1 VVARDRLCELYA
13 GRSWGSG
20 YVVAGPLV
28 LTAAHVVGDVGAT
41 VKLRL
46 LGAGADLLDGRVV
59 WSSHTETLDVALVEI
74 TSPGHAMGDLPPV
87 RWGRLVAA
95 RAGVACEAAGFPD
108 VKVVRGPDGQVVMRD
123 VEHLSGEIS
132 PLTGAKA
139 RQLDVSMRSAAPE
152 PTPPSNPSP
161 WGGMSGAALFCGP
174 LLTGVIRRDPI
185 GFGSRR
191 LTAVQVAEFVGD
203 GGFRR
208 LIGAVAGR
216 PPVAEPVELADL
228 QARTWPVTSP
238 ASLLR
243 ADVEAVDF
251 HGRDDLL
258 HRLRDWCE
266 AAGGLSARL
275 LTGPGGVGKT
285 RLAAQFARSMAEA
298 GWAVLHLA
306 EDPAD
311 TRLTNAYRALDG
323 VATPLLIVVD
333 YAETRRH
340 QLHHLGTHLPDGQGG
355 PVRLLLVARTA
366 GDWLREFAV
375 ASPGLAFLSP
385 SATPQIEVAQ
395 LADTVAGRRDAFARA
410 VAGLAVRLPQVA
422 GQAGLDWAR
431 LASEVRE
438 PDLTQPRY
446 GSILAIQM
454 AALAELLQ
462 TGHGAAA
469 PAAAPEEVLLAHEE
483 RYWNRL
489 ARSRSADLPD
499 GDRLRRWA
507 VTTATVCTAA
517 TEDEAIA
524 TVRQTPGLTDQ
535 PDALHRA
542 TARWLHDLY
551 EGQHQYW
558 ASLQP
563 DRLAEHLVGAVL
575 AEQPHLLDKS
585 LPAATAAQ
593 AHHAFTVLARA
604 SADHTQLSDTIG
616 RLVTTHPALAPA
628 AARVATETEHPQPLT
643 SALDALLA
651 GGGLDRQLLHA
662 LADAIPLYTHVHQV
676 RAVQIAA
683 ALVEAY
689 RNETRDHGARRLGH
703 RRPRAVSL
711 ELAESLSYLG
721 SRLFGLGRQEEAL
734 TANNEARQM
743 YEALDAADPGA
754 YEPDIVGQLGVHAL
768 DLNELGRHKEAL
780 VVADEAVRRQ
790 RTLVA
795 LAATGPEALQPYY
808 RAHPGGFITD
818 FVQPGRLGAVPPE
831 MFETSLGVNLIVL
844 TTVRWSLGLAEPAL
858 GSAQEAIRLLRGQ
871 ATRYPR
877 SSQPLLASSLII
889 ASSLLQELG
898 RDQEAV
904 DAAREAAVIYRRLA
918 GARPDAFLDAR
929 ASASANLSAMLSGVG
944 RREEAMDSAQEA
956 VSTYRRL
963 AEDLPDRYRPELAGA
978 LNSLTLAR
986 SNMGRHGDA
995 VTSGQEAVAIHR
1007 QLAETAAGRFAP
1019 DLAVVLNNL
1028 ALAHSA
1034 LGRPAEALDS
1044 AQEAVTIYRRLAQSA
1059 PDEYQPE
1066 LAGTLS
1072 YVAACF
1078 LTLNRPEEALEA
1090 VQEALA
1096 IVRRPPRAAGAS
1108 WDNRLADSLS
1118 VLSNVLAELGRDRD
1132 ARAALQEAAAVYRR
1146 LARADSGFE
1155 PELGE
1160 ALISLAEILS
1170 THGADADAVPIARE
1184 AVALYRRLVERSA
1197 SWEPDLATALDR
1209 LGQQLAAVDRDVDA
1223 VAVQAEAVEI
1233 VRRLAADNPDRFE
1246 PDLAEMLDRLGVT
1259 LFVTDRTAD
1268 GLASVREGLTIRRR
1282 LAHER
1287 PEAHLPAVAE
1297 SLGSLRLAL
1306 EVLGRLADA
1315 QTAAQ
1320 EALAIW
1326 QDLARVDPAAHES
1339 DVAETLNS
1347 LADLHLQR
1355 DDIAQAEYLARQAL
1369 EIWRRLVNQPDPSAQ
1384 QGLAEGL
1391 TALLQALLVSEG
1403 DRSRE
1408 SSAVARLTIAAYR
1421 QLAETDPDTFE
1432 PRLAQSL
1439 SSLALTLLS
1448 ERTDEGVAA
1457 AREAVSVYRRW
1468 RKVDPA
1474 RTDTDVIGMLAVLSA
1489 QLAQMGLSDAA
1500 LAAVEEVIGPFWLL
1514 TGEDPTTY
1522 EDDLAELLTVRARA
1536 LLALGRR
1543 KEAVPPAEEAVVLR
1557 RRMATVDG
1565 PEPDSKL
1572 LESLACLRGIY
1583 SGLARREDALAAA
1596 TEEVDVCRQLA
1607 RRDPDPDSVELLAG
1621 SLERL
1626 SAALSASGRLA
1637 EATAAA
1643 SESESLSWQVALAEP
1658 LTYEDPHV
1666 NQPGRTAD
1674 TGGEHEGQRGP
1685 IAPGGT

>member
-1 VVARDRLCELYA
+1 VVARDRVCEIYA
-13 GRSWGSG
+13 GRLWGSG

-28 LTAAHVVGDVGAT
+28 LTAAHVGGDVGAT
-41 VKLRL
+41 VRLRL
-46 LGAGADLLDGRVV
+46 LGAGADLFDGRVV

-87 RWGRLVAA
+87 RWGRLVTA

-108 VKVVRGPDGQVVMRD
+108 AKLVRGPDGQIVMRD

-152 PTPPSNPSP
+152 PTAPSQPSP

-174 LLTGVIRRDPI
+174 LLTGVIRRDPV

-203 GGFRR
+203 DEFRR
-208 LIGAVAGR
+208 LVGAVAGR

-243 ADVEAVDF
+243 ADVEAVEF

-258 HRLRDWCE
+258 RRLRDWCS

-285 RLAAQFARSMAEA
+285 RLAAQFARSVAEA

-311 TRLTNAYRALDG
+311 TRLTDAYRALDG
-323 VATPLLIVVD
+323 VAMPLLIVVD

-340 QLHHLGTHLPDGQGG
+340 QLHHLGNYLPDGQGG

-366 GDWLREFAV
+366 GDWLREFAA
-375 ASPGLAFLSP
+375 ASAGLAFLSP

-422 GQAGLDWAR
+422 GQAGRDWAR

-462 TGHGAAA
+462 TGHGAA

-524 TVRQTPGLTDQ
+524 TVRQTPGLADQ

-551 EGQHQYW
+551 ERQHQYW

-585 LPAATAAQ
+585 LPAATASQ

-604 SADHTQLSDTIG
+604 AADHTQLSDTIG

-689 RNETRDHGARRLGH
+689 RDETRDHGARRLGH

-721 SRLFGLGRQEEAL
+721 SRLSGLGRQEEAL

-754 YEPDIVGQLGVHAL
+754 YEPDIVAQLGVHAV
-768 DLNELGRHKEAL
+768 DLNDLGRHKEAL

-790 RTLVA
+790 RRLVA

-831 MFETSLGVNLIVL
+831 MLETSLGAHLIAL
-844 TTVRWSLGLAEPAL
+844 TAVRSSLGLPEPAL
-858 GSAQEAIRLLRGQ
+858 GSAQEAVRLLRDQ
-871 ATRYPR
+871 ATRYPH

-889 ASSLLQELG
+889 ASTLLQELG
-898 RDQEAV
+898 RNQEAV
-904 DAAREAAVIYRRLA
+904 DAAREAAAIYRRLA
-918 GARPDAFLDAR
+918 EARPDAFLDAQ
-929 ASASANLSAMLSGVG
+929 ASASANLGAMLSGVG

-978 LNSLTLAR
+978 LNSLTLAQ

-995 VTSGQEAVAIHR
+995 VISGQEAVAIHR

-1019 DLAVVLNNL
+1019 DPAVVLNNL
-1028 ALAHSA
+1028 ALAYSA

-1072 YVAACF
+1072 YVAACL
-1078 LTLNRPEEALEA
+1078 LTLNRPAEALEA

-1108 WDNRLADSLS
+1108 WDDRLADSLS

-1160 ALISLAEILS
+1160 TLISLAEMLA

-1184 AVALYRRLVERSA
+1184 AVALYRRLVERGA

-1209 LGQQLAAVDRDVDA
+1209 LGQQLTAVDRDVDA

-1233 VRRLAADNPDRFE
+1233 VRRLAADDPDRFE

-1268 GLASVREGLTIRRR
+1268 GLASIREGLAIRRR
-1282 LAHER
+1282 LAHDR

-1306 EVLGRLADA
+1306 EVLGQLADA

-1326 QDLARVDPAAHES
+1326 QDLARVDPATHES

-1369 EIWRRLVNQPDPSAQ
+1369 EIWRRLVDQQDPSAP
-1384 QGLAEGL
+1384 QGLAEAL
-1391 TALLQALLVSEG
+1391 TVLLQALLASED

-1408 SSAVARLTIAAYR
+1408 SSAVARLAVAAYG
-1421 QLAETDPDTFE
+1421 QLADTDPDTFE

-1448 ERTDEGVAA
+1448 ERTDDGVAA

-1474 RTDTDVIGMLAVLSA
+1474 RTDTDVIGMLAILSA
-1489 QLAQMGLSDAA
+1489 QLAQLGWSDAA
-1500 LAAVEEVIGPFWLL
+1500 LAAVEEAVTPFRQL
-1514 TGEDPTTY
+1514 TGEDPTTH
-1522 EDDLAELLTVRARA
+1522 EDDLAELLTVQARA
-1536 LLALGRR
+1536 LSASGRR
-1543 KEAVPPAEEAVVLR
+1543 KEAVRPAEEAVALR
-1557 RRMATVDG
+1557 RRRMSKADG
-1565 PEPDSKL
+1565 PDTESKL
-1572 LESLACLRGIY
+1572 LESLACLRGIH
-1583 SGLARREDALAAA
+1583 SGLARREHVLVAA
-1596 TEEVDVCRQLA
+1596 TEEVAVCRQLA
-1607 RRDPDPDSVELLAG
+1607 RRDPNATELLAG
-1621 SLERL
+1621 CLDRL
-1626 SAALSASGRLA
+1626 SATLSTSGRLA
-1637 EATAAA
+1637 EAAAAA
-1643 SESESLSWQVALAEP
+1643 SESESLSWQVVLAESLP
-1658 LTYEDPHV
+1658 DEDPAHLS
-1666 NQPGRTAD
+1666 QPGRATSA
-1674 TGGEHEGQRGP
+1674 GGEHEDQRGP